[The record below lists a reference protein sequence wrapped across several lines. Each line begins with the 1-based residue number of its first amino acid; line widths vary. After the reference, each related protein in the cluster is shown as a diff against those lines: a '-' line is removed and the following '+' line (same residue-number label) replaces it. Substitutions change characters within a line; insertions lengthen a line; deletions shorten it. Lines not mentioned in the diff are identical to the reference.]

1 MYATDGLVVRRLAPS
16 NLKNKMSEK
25 FPLDTYMSNTMLD
38 VDFDNEDGEDLLVE
52 SEFTF

>member
-25 FPLDTYMSNTMLD
+25 FPPEKSNTMLD
-38 VDFDNEDGEDLLVE
+38 VDFDNEDEEDWLAE
-52 SEFTF
+52 SGFTF